1 MRGQSFHRLDW
12 GRFHLF
18 HLCVAFAGWLAGCH
32 HARPVSPGPLPRAA
46 YAHYLAGK
54 VALYTDDLQRAVDE
68 LQAAAA
74 AAPEQPMI
82 QVELARALEKAK
94 RPADAMTVLA
104 ATRKAW
110 PEHPQVAL
118 AWAQVLE
125 KQRSPGA
132 VSAYRRAIE
141 LAPDDEQAYL
151 GLARVQPA
159 SGADATLKELVARVP
174 GSVDGHYRLA
184 QNTLGR
190 GDLGG
195 GERELR
201 AVLELDPDHID
212 ARVELARTLR
222 KQGKLADAIAQMRS
236 AFDRAGQPLD
246 VAEELFWMLAE
257 ADDLQG
263 AIDLLTLLD
272 DDRSDPDALATVARL
287 EIQLGRLDE
296 ATAIARHLEGE
307 LGHLVALAVEVA
319 RRDLPAVERD
329 AEGFVT
335 YAAQARSLLFEARLQ
350 AGEYAEARAMVR
362 PDEPLALARATEDD
376 TQAIAIAERVLRGHP
391 DDVLALNLA
400 GYLLADTRQRLRDAE
415 VYLRRARKLSPGD
428 PAIFD
433 SLGWLLYQEGDT
445 KAAAQLLAHASRF
458 APLEPEIL
466 VHLAAASGR
475 AELLDR
481 AAAMHPSPDLE
492 RRIEALR
499 KVIR

>member
-1 MRGQSFHRLDW
+1 MRIQSIRILDW
-12 GRFHLF
+12 GRFLLF
-18 HLCVAFAGWLAGCH
+18 HLSLVACH
-32 HARPVSPGPLPRAA
+32 RPRPVAPGPLPRAA

-54 VALYTDDLQRAVDE
+54 VALYTDAPQQAVDE

-74 AAPEQPMI
+74 AAPDQPMI

-94 RPADAMTVLA
+94 RPADAMSVLA

-110 PEHPQVAL
+110 PDHPQVAL

-125 KQRSPGA
+125 KQKSPDAAG
-132 VSAYRRAIE
+132 AYRRAIE
-141 LAPDDEQAYL
+141 LLPDDEQPYL
-151 GLARVQPA
+151 GLARVQSA
-159 SGADATLKELVARVP
+159 HDAEGTLKQLVARVP
-174 GSVDGHYRLA
+174 DSVDGHYRLA
-184 QNTLGR
+184 QQTLAR
-190 GDLGG
+190 GDLTG

-201 AVLELDPDHID
+201 AVLEHDPDHID

-222 KQGKLADAIAQMRS
+222 KQGKLPEAIAQMRS

-296 ATAIARHLEGE
+296 AAAIGKHLEGE
-307 LGHLVALAVEVA
+307 LGRLVTLAVEVA

-329 AEGFVT
+329 ALGFET

-350 AGEYAEARAMVR
+350 AGELDDARAMVR
-362 PDEPLALARATEDD
+362 ADEPLALARTTEDKAAAV
-376 TQAIAIAERVLRGHP
+376 AIVERVLRSHP
-391 DDVLALNLA
+391 DNVLALNLA
-400 GYLLADTRQRLRDAE
+400 GYLLADTKQRLRDAE

-433 SLGWLLYQEGDT
+433 SLGWLLYQKGDT

>member
-1 MRGQSFHRLDW
+1 MGTSRCSL
-12 GRFHLF
+12 L
-18 HLCVAFAGWLAGCH
+18 LVVAGVACH
-32 HARPVSPGPLPRAA
+32 QARPVAPGPLPRAA

-54 VALYTDDLQRAVDE
+54 VALYSDDAARAVDE
-68 LQAAAA
+68 LTAAAA
-74 AAPEQPMI
+74 AAPDQPMI
-82 QVELARALEKAK
+82 SIELAHALEKAK
-94 RPADAMTVLA
+94 RPADAMSVLA

-110 PEHPQVAL
+110 PDHPQVAL

-125 KQRSPGA
+125 KQKSDEAIR
-132 VSAYRRAIE
+132 AYRHAIE
-141 LAPDDEQAYL
+141 LSPEDEQAYL
-151 GLARVQPA
+151 GLARVQPTR
-159 SGADATLKELVARVP
+159 DAEGTLKQLVERVP

-184 QNTLGR
+184 QRTLDR
-190 GDLGG
+190 GDLTG

-201 AVLELDPDHID
+201 AVLEHDPDHID

-236 AFDRAGQPLD
+236 AFDRAGEPLD

-296 ATAIARHLEGE
+296 AAAIAKHLDGE
-307 LGHLVALAVEVA
+307 LGRLVTLAVDVGH
-319 RRDLPAVERD
+319 RDLAAVERD
-329 AEGFVT
+329 AEGFET

-350 AGEYAEARAMVR
+350 AGEYDQARAMVHS
-362 PDEPLALARATEDD
+362 DEPIALARATEDK
-376 TQAIAIAERVLRGHP
+376 TEAVAIAERVLRSHP
-391 DDVLALNLA
+391 DNVIALNLA
-400 GYLLADTRQRLRDAE
+400 GYLLADGKQRLRDAE

-428 PAIFD
+428 PAIYD
-433 SLGWLLYQEGDT
+433 SLGWLLYQKGDT

-475 AELLDR
+475 RELLDR
-481 AAAMHPSPDLE
+481 AEAMHPSPDLE
-492 RRIEALR
+492 RRIDALR